1 MFLAVCA
8 IVMLVLMLL
17 RCRLYGVRMITVFPL
32 MMCVAYMGLLGTRI
46 MFFIENGGWYGKSFF
61 GAVLFFPIL
70 LLPVAWLFRMRLRTL
85 LDYATIPGIG
95 MLAIFKWNCYTDG
108 CCGGKVL
115 WYSEAGIPTYFP
127 SQLVEMGTAIALV
140 IILLILE
147 RKPKCRG
154 KIYPLCLILYG
165 LVRYVLNGF
174 RWEQTDF
181 LFGMTA
187 GNLWSL
193 VSIGLGIVSLHTR
206 ENYFDIIWRRKNE
219 RTDSDCS

>member
-1 MFLAVCA
+1 
-8 IVMLVLMLL
+8 
-17 RCRLYGVRMITVFPL
+17 MITVFPL

-115 WYSEAGIPTYFP
+115 WYSEAGVPTHFP
-127 SQLVEMGTAIALV
+127 SQLAEMAAAIVLV
-140 IILLILE
+140 IIFLFLE
-147 RKPKCRG
+147 RNKKLYG
-154 KIYPLCLILYG
+154 KIYPCFLIVYG
-165 LVRYVLNGF
+165 LIRYVLNLY
-174 RWEQTDF
+174 RLEQADF
-181 LFGMTA
+181 LFGMPA
-187 GNLWSL
+187 GNLWAV
-193 VSIGLGIVSLHTR
+193 VSVLLGVAYLICKKDHQPFLNKATR
-206 ENYFDIIWRRKNE
+206 
-219 RTDSDCS
+219 